1 MNRYQ
6 CCLCSFTLF
15 FCLEGTVACAETL
28 RFKNLNHA
36 VQKCRVK
43 YRPVLLIT
51 AQRELQ
57 AKRLWGCEKAGKMRR
72 SRFEI
77 VAGILQAC
85 LLPRGKTRIMCK
97 VKLNF
102 AQANEYLSQLTS
114 LRLLSH
120 EKHKYKT
127 TDKGRQF
134 ILAYN
139 HLGEIIGMP
148 HLSLTGMN
156 ILSPLAHA
164 HRRF

>member
-1 MNRYQ
+1 M
-6 CCLCSFTLF
+6 
-15 FCLEGTVACAETL
+15 V
-28 RFKNLNHA
+28 FKNAVLNIA
-36 VQKCRVK
+36 LCALICAAGTAGERAQK
-43 YRPVLLIT
+43 
-51 AQRELQ
+51 
-57 AKRLWGCEKAGKMRR
+57 LWGLEKAGKMRR

-102 AQANEYLSQLTS
+102 SQANEYLSQLTS
-114 LRLLSH
+114 LGLLAH
-120 EKHKYKT
+120 EKRKYKT

-134 ILAYN
+134 ILTYN